1 MDHLDYYLQVEGTTD
16 RGRKQWSTEKQLE
29 ESRLRLE
36 MYRKTWLRTK
46 VRLKG
51 KPKTKGTIET
61 PRSKTRH
68 LLRDASSSYV
78 KRTLDFHHVL
88 IEQMQQSSKQNTIK
102 KSIKEILRGKL
113 MRKYK
118 LLAHA
123 HKQIKVPKKRR
134 EDPRKGSIS
143 LLLKDKVQSFF
154 ERDDNS
160 RTTTGKKQTK
170 TRYKFKK
177 QIRLLSDTIGNLY
190 QKYKAENRE
199 KISFITFWRLKP
211 SWIRAPSEKERDTC
225 LCKTCENTISLVE
238 CLKRLKAIETTNL
251 ESLVNETVCSIDNKE
266 CMYGSCTTCTCKDY
280 KIKMNVKD
288 PNKQV
293 TWAQW
298 KTTKVSRDFKSG
310 DKKEINIVGKDDE
323 HGSVGRAVEIFND
336 LLRTT
341 YRRHLFNL
349 KSQYRHYRELRETL
363 KDTESF
369 IHVDFSENYN
379 AKLPKEIQSMHF
391 GASLPQISLNTGYYT
406 TGQTNKIQS
415 FCLVSDSLRHD
426 PSAVWAYLVPI
437 LTDMKEKHTAIEYIL
452 FYSDGP
458 TAQYCQKINFYLFS
472 TLIFDLGFLGGSW
485 NFHEAGHGKGIP
497 DGIGGSIKRSA
508 DAKVGYG
515 PEIMD
520 AASFVKELNNNMIK
534 VYEIKESEM
543 QSGH

>member
-1 MDHLDYYLQVEGTTD
+1 MKPPGSPQQIGEPGPQLADVAENQPGPSRQLSAS
-16 RGRKQWSTEKQLE
+16 RGKRQREKARIYRHTGNTFLEEKIE

-36 MYRKTWLRTK
+36 MYRKRWL
-46 VRLKG
+46 RLKG

-68 LLRDASSSYV
+68 LLRDTSSSYV
-78 KRTLDFHHVL
+78 KRALDFHHVL

-102 KSIKEILRGKL
+102 KSIKEILRGKIL
-113 MRKYK
+113 RKYK
-118 LLAHA
+118 LLMHA

-134 EDPRKGSIS
+134 KDPRKGSIS
-143 LLLKDKVQSFF
+143 LRLKDKVQSFF

-160 RTTTGKKQTK
+160 RTMTGKKQTK
-170 TRYKFKK
+170 TRYKIKK

-190 QKYKAENRE
+190 QKYKAENLE

-225 LCKTCENTISLVE
+225 LCKICENTISLVE

-323 HGSVGRAVEIFND
+323 HGSVGRAVDIFND
-336 LLRTT
+336 LLCTT

-349 KSQYRHYRELRETL
+349 KNQYRHYRELRETL
-363 KDTESF
+363 KDTCRLFRKLQCKNAERNSIDALWCF
-369 IHVDFSENYN
+369 ITTN
-379 AKLPKEIQSMHF
+379 
-391 GASLPQISLNTGYYT
+391 ISTYWILHNW
-406 TGQTNKIQS
+406 TNKQNSVILQS
-415 FCLVSDSLRHD
+415 
-426 PSAVWAYLVPI
+426 I
-437 LTDMKEKHTAIEYIL
+437 
-452 FYSDGP
+452 
-458 TAQYCQKINFYLFS
+458 
-472 TLIFDLGFLGGSW
+472 
-485 NFHEAGHGKGIP
+485 
-497 DGIGGSIKRSA
+497 
-508 DAKVGYG
+508 
-515 PEIMD
+515 
-520 AASFVKELNNNMIK
+520 
-534 VYEIKESEM
+534 
-543 QSGH
+543 